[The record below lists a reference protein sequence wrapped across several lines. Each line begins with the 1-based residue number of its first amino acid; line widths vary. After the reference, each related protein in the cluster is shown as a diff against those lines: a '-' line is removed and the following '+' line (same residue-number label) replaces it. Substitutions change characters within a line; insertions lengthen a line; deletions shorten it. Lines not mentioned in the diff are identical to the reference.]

1 MAEMAEIDGEKVVER
16 REPLRSVPSGVD
28 HEKDMRMHFDEL
40 SRIGRDRV
48 FLESV
53 RKVTTDV
60 PSRESLRR
68 SIEILGEMQGKLYK
82 SLYNRYGIG
91 VEEANKIIADKKE
104 TDAFG
109 ASADMLAIL
118 RERVAMGGDEAVK
131 AFDNSGQ
138 FDAGVLKDLTNRAV
152 NVQEVDELPQI
163 PAQAPL
169 TPAQTLTQTAQPQT
183 EQEKI
188 VANLLELSNQE
199 KEASQQLANF
209 RKSSPPEK
217 IQALEQDRVEKRQ
230 AYKEAFAKVVRRPD
244 REQILTMWKNAV
256 KLELK
261 IARET
266 QEQEKTPSKT
276 K

>member
-1 MAEMAEIDGEKVVER
+1 LFIILFET
-16 REPLRSVPSGVD
+16 
-28 HEKDMRMHFDEL
+28 L
-40 SRIGRDRV
+40 SV
-48 FLESV
+48 FLENV
-53 RKVTTDV
+53 RKVTRDE

-68 SIEILGEMQGKLYK
+68 SVELLGEIQGKLYK
-82 SLYNRYGIG
+82 SLYVRYGIDA
-91 VEEANKIIADKKE
+91 EEANKIMADKKE
-104 TDAFG
+104 ADAFG
-109 ASADMLAIL
+109 ATSDMLTIL
-118 RERVAMGGDEAVK
+118 RERVAMGGDEAIK

-152 NVQEVDELPQI
+152 NVTGVGEPSQVAPT
-163 PAQAPL
+163 ASQAVPL
-169 TPAQTLTQTAQPQT
+169 RV

-199 KEASQQLANF
+199 KEAGQRLAIS

-217 IQALEQDRVEKRQ
+217 IQELEQDYEQKRQ
-230 AYKEAFAKVVRRPD
+230 AYKEAFAEVVRRSD
-244 REQILTMWKNAV
+244 REQILTMWKEAV